1 MSTVNGFLKS
11 ALLAAAAPAL
21 LAFVFEDARV
31 LVYLPS
37 FAYHGVNLQAFVF
50 RRTDAASFAIRSV
63 GFRSLAFGLLAVLA
77 AWSGE
82 VRLSATALSLLAGGL
97 VLHALAVRALGLTR
111 TCYGMELGAVPRA
124 AVTTFPYNATAH
136 PMHAGSVMQ
145 FAGAALLCP
154 ALGQQFPLLIAGHV
168 ALTVLTAFVEH
179 FDLHVEP
186 RTFRAV
192 VDRFSDEGL
201 RRTVDAVRDWS
212 LRHFSRHLHREC
224 SMHRYVKTLPH
235 EILPRIDELRYA
247 DEVLRPIRSAF
258 PGSVLTPLPMT
269 DEIYVS
275 RYNYD
280 RGGDQ
285 GLFDRHY
292 DGNLRFLPGGSVV
305 RSLIYLSADDRLEV
319 VFDTS
324 GTQANMRTYT
334 FGLLDFHNE
343 LHWVNG
349 SYEPDRPPRVLLK
362 CNYYVDHWGWAP
374 WRRLG
379 IALNVAVFCV
389 VKAAMEYSKSPKTP
403 AQRGVG
409 FVCNLFRRLNVV
421 SPAAPVVV
429 VLAVLAL
436 AVKAVAAPLAG
447 LF

>member
-1 MSTVNGFLKS
+1 MNRFLKTAFFVVP
-11 ALLAAAAPAL
+11 ALLL
-21 LAFVFEDARV
+21 LAFVFESLGV

-50 RRTDAASFAIRSV
+50 RRTDAASFAVRSV
-63 GFRSLAFGLLAVLA
+63 GLRSLAFGLLAVLA
-77 AWSGE
+77 VWSGD
-82 VRLSATALSLLAGGL
+82 VRLSAAGLSLLAGGL

-124 AVTTFPYNATAH
+124 AVTTFPYNAIAH

-145 FAGAALLCP
+145 FAGAAILCP
-154 ALGQQFPLLIAGHV
+154 ALGDQFPLLIAGHV

-179 FDLHVEP
+179 VDLHVEP
-186 RTFRAV
+186 RTFRAI
-192 VDRFSDEGL
+192 VDRFSDEDR

-224 SMHRYVKTLPH
+224 SMHRYVETLPR

-247 DEVLRPIRSAF
+247 DEVLGPIRSAF
-258 PGSVLTPLPMT
+258 PGSALTPLPMT

-324 GTQANMRTYT
+324 GTQANMRTYM

-374 WRRLG
+374 WGALG
-379 IALNVAVFCV
+379 IVLNVAVFYV
-389 VKAAMEYSKSPKTP
+389 VKATMEYSKSPRTP

-436 AVKAVAAPLAG
+436 AVKMVAAPLAG

>member
-1 MSTVNGFLKS
+1 MNGFLES
-11 ALLAAAAPAL
+11 ALLALAALVL
-21 LAFVFEDARV
+21 LAFLFGDAGV
-31 LVYLPS
+31 LIYLPS

-50 RRTDAASFAIRSV
+50 RRTDAAAFAHRSV

-77 AWSGE
+77 VWSGE
-82 VRLSATALSLLAGGL
+82 VRFSAVGLSLLIGGL
-97 VLHALAVRALGLTR
+97 GLHTLAVRTLGPTR
-111 TCYGMELGAVPRA
+111 TCYGMELGVVPRVP
-124 AVTTFPYNATAH
+124 VTTFPYNVIAH
-136 PMHAGSVMQ
+136 PMHAGSIMQ
-145 FAGAALLCP
+145 FAGAAILCP
-154 ALGQQFPLLIAGHV
+154 ALGQHFPLLIPGHV

-179 FDLHVEP
+179 FDLHVEH
-186 RTFRAV
+186 RMFRAV
-192 VDRFSDEGL
+192 VDRFSAPGL

-212 LRHFSRHLHREC
+212 LRHFQRHLHREC
-224 SMHRYVKTLPH
+224 SMHRYVKTLPR
-235 EILPRIDELRYA
+235 EIVPRIDELRYA
-247 DEVLRPIRSAF
+247 EEVLQPIRSAF
-258 PGSVLTPLPMT
+258 PGSSLTPLPMT

-292 DGNLRFLPGGSVV
+292 DGNLRFFPGGSVV
-305 RSLIYLSADDRLEV
+305 RSLIYVSADDRLEV

-324 GTQANMRTYT
+324 GTTANMRTHS

-349 SYEPDRPPRVLLK
+349 SYEPDRPPRILLK

-379 IALNVAVFCV
+379 IALNVAVFYV
-389 VKAAMEYSKSPKTP
+389 VKAAMEYSKSPKTR
-403 AQRGVG
+403 AQRAVG
-409 FVCNLFRRLNVV
+409 SMCNLFRRLNVV
-421 SPAAPVVV
+421 SPAAPVVL

-436 AVKAVAAPLAG
+436 AVKAVAMPLAR

>member
-1 MSTVNGFLKS
+1 MSTVNGFLES
-11 ALLAAAAPAL
+11 ALFAAAALAL

-50 RRTDAASFAIRSV
+50 RRTAAASFAVRSV
-63 GFRSLAFGLLAVLA
+63 GFRSLAFGLLAVLVL
-77 AWSGE
+77 WSGD
-82 VRLSATALSLLAGGL
+82 VRLSAAGLSLLVGGL

-111 TCYGMELGAVPRA
+111 TCYGTELGAVPRT
-124 AVTTFPYNATAH
+124 AVTTFPYNAIAH
-136 PMHAGSVMQ
+136 PMHAGSIMQ
-145 FAGAALLCP
+145 FAGAAILCP
-154 ALGQQFPLLIAGHV
+154 ALGQEFPLLIGGHI

-179 FDLHVEP
+179 VDLHVEH
-186 RTFRAV
+186 RMFRAV
-192 VDRFSDEGL
+192 VDRFSDEGR
-201 RRTVDAVRDWS
+201 RRTVDVVRDWS
-212 LRHFSRHLHREC
+212 LRHFRRHLHREC
-224 SMHRYVKTLPH
+224 SMHRYVKTLPR
-235 EILPRIDELRYA
+235 EIVPRIDELRYA
-247 DEVLRPIRSAF
+247 DEVLQPIRSAC
-258 PGSVLTPLPMT
+258 PGSSLTPLPMT

-275 RYNYD
+275 RYNHD

-292 DGNLRFLPGGSVV
+292 DGNLRFFPGGSVV

-324 GTQANMRTYT
+324 GTKANMRTGM

-349 SYEPDRPPRVLLK
+349 SYEADRPPRVLLK

-379 IALNVAVFCV
+379 IALNVAVFYV
-389 VKAAMEYSKSPKTP
+389 VKAAMEYSKSPRTP

-409 FVCNLFRRLNVV
+409 FVCNLFRRLNIV
-421 SPAAPVVV
+421 SPAAPVVL

-436 AVKAVAAPLAG
+436 AVKAAAPLAG